1 MSRNFW
7 SVLVLV
13 QLTAACAACTHT
25 SSVAVPAQM
34 MIADGGA
41 AQTSSSDFTIVNG
54 KTSISLPFDLV
65 DNRIIINVELNGK
78 GPFRFI
84 FDSGAGAIVSP
95 EVARELGLKIEGTST
110 GGGVGEK
117 LVERGATNVALVQ
130 ISDISMT
137 NQDFGVISFA
147 DTKYVFG
154 ANRID
159 GIIGY
164 SLFKRL
170 VVRIDYE
177 QKRVTFIE
185 PLRFAYQGSGVIVP
199 LDFDAHL
206 PLVKGELDGVPG
218 IFVIDT
224 GARSSLL
231 LYGPFVEQNN
241 LRTKYKANV
250 EGITGWGIGG
260 PVRSQVVRI
269 GSLKLGA
276 VEVHNLI
283 ARLSL
288 QKSGGL
294 TNANRAALVGPDVLR
309 QFTTTFDYSRRQLIF
324 EKNGNYGKPDS
335 YDRVGMWFGQE
346 GDHFEVID
354 VIAGSPASEAGIKVG
369 DQILAIDGQSAKA
382 LDLPTIRL
390 KFKNDPPKKR
400 VRLTL
405 QRDGGERREIVLTL
419 RDLV

>member
-1 MSRNFW
+1 MSRSFRLL
-7 SVLVLV
+7 LVLI
-13 QLTAACAACTHT
+13 QLSISCAACTRA
-25 SSVAVPAQM
+25 SSIAVPAQM
-34 MIADGGA
+34 MIADGNA
-41 AQTSSSDFTIVNG
+41 AQTSSPDFTIAGG
-54 KTSISLPFDLV
+54 KTSISLPFDLA

-117 LVERGATNVALVQ
+117 LVERGATNVATVQ
-130 ISDISMT
+130 VGDISLR

-147 DTKYVFG
+147 DMKYVFG
-154 ANRID
+154 TNRID

-177 QKRVTFIE
+177 QKRVTFTE
-185 PLRFAYQGSGVIVP
+185 PSQFAYNGSGVTVP

-231 LYGPFVEQNN
+231 LYGPFVERNN
-241 LRTKYKANV
+241 LRAKYKATV

-269 GSLKLGA
+269 NSLKLGA

-288 QKSGGL
+288 QKNGAL

-324 EKNGNYGKPDS
+324 EKNGSYGKPDS

-369 DQILAIDGQSAKA
+369 DRILAIDGQSTTA
-382 LDLPTIRL
+382 LDLPSVRL

-400 VRLTL
+400 VRLTV
-405 QRDGGERREIVLTL
+405 QRDGGERREVLILL

>member
-1 MSRNFW
+1 MSRSFR
-7 SVLVLV
+7 SLLVLI
-13 QLTAACAACTHT
+13 QLTAVCAACTRA
-25 SSVAVPAQM
+25 SFVAAPGQIMTDSDALQASM
-34 MIADGGA
+34 
-41 AQTSSSDFTIVNG
+41 SDFTIAGG

-84 FDSGAGAIVSP
+84 FDSGAGEIVSP
-95 EVARELGLKIEGTST
+95 EAARELGLKIEGTST

-130 ISDISMT
+130 VGDIQLT
-137 NQDFGVISFA
+137 NQDFGVISFN

-164 SLFKRL
+164 ALFKRL

-177 QKRVTFIE
+177 QRSVTFTE
-185 PLRFAYQGSGVIVP
+185 PSQFAYKGSGVVVP
-199 LDFDAHL
+199 LNFDAHL
-206 PLVKGELDGVPG
+206 PLVNGELDGVSG

-231 LYGPFVEQNN
+231 LYGPFVEKNN
-241 LRTKYKANV
+241 LRTKYKASV

-369 DQILAIDGQSAKA
+369 DRILAIDGQSAAA
-382 LDLPTIRL
+382 LDLPGVRL

-400 VRLTL
+400 VRLTM